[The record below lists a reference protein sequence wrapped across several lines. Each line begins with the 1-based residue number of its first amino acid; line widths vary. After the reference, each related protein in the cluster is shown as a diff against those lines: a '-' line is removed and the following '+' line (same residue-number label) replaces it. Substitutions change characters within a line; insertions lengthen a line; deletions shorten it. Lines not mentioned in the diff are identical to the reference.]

1 MSEGDDGYTDC
12 PDPRC
17 VSGSTIE
24 RQYIERITSLLL
36 LAGADGARKKGTDKR
51 HPYFDDLDKIIG
63 LNGTAN
69 EDMAVFTT
77 GLAGRPPSPFGHDV
91 IDQHMAVK
99 KILKAAGLPENW
111 GTCQTCKGDG
121 TFKPAS
127 KSGKTGS

>member
-1 MSEGDDGYTDC
+1 MSEENFVDC
-12 PDPRC
+12 PNPRC

-24 RQYIERITSLLL
+24 GQYIERIVSLLL

-51 HPYFDDLDKIIG
+51 HPYFDDLERLIG
-63 LNGTAN
+63 LRGTAN

-91 IDQHMAVK
+91 IDQHTAVK

-111 GTCQTCKGDG
+111 GTCPTCKGDG
-121 TFKPAS
+121 TLDSTAALS
-127 KSGKTGS
+127 A